1 MISFIYDKEILI
13 DKKIQG
19 LYDNN
24 INNILLIEVKNMDAA
39 IKLGYTVEDIYQL
52 PEGQRAE
59 LINGDIYY
67 MAPPN
72 FMHQEIVSELHYQ
85 IMDYIKKKKGN
96 CKVLSAPFAVFLD
109 KNDKTYVEPD
119 LTIVCDRNKITEKGC
134 NGAPDWIIEV
144 VSPSTR
150 RMDYLIKASKYETS
164 GVLEYWII
172 DPKDRVI
179 HCHDFK
185 NRTMESYTFSDKI
198 KVSIY
203 EDFELDFS
211 KMNF

>member
-1 MISFIYDKEILI
+1 
-13 DKKIQG
+13 
-19 LYDNN
+19 
-24 INNILLIEVKNMDAA
+24 MDAA

-96 CKVLSAPFAVFLD
+96 CKVLPAPFAVFLD

-119 LTIVCDRNKITEKGC
+119 LTIVCDMNKITEKGC